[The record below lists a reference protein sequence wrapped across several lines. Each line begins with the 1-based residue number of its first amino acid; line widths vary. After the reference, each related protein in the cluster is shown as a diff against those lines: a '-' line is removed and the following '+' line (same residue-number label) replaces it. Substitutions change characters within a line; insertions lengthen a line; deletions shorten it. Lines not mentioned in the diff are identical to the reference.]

1 MRHGVPRVRGHLHRG
16 AGRRADAVARFPFGD
31 GAKDSKDVRITI
43 PENLDYTGLFDDI
56 LQQYAAKSEL
66 KKVRTASMGAAFEL
80 QYAVTLKDAKQEK
93 QFIDALRCRNGNLPI
108 VCGRASVVH
117 DEL

>member
-1 MRHGVPRVRGHLHRG
+1 MLLL
-16 AGRRADAVARFPFGD
+16 ASPFGD